1 MTPKCYKHHNGDAL
15 LSAMMNETVPMPP
28 RNGEASEAIL
38 YKVSQE

>member
-15 LSAMMNETVPMPP
+15 LSAMMNETVQMPP
-28 RNGEASEAIL
+28 RNEEASEGIL